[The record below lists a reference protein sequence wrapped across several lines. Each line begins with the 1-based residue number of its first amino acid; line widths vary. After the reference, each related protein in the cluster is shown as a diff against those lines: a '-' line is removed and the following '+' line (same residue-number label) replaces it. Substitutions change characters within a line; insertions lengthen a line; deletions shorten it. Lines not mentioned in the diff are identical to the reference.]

1 MHFLVSLPGRAKDDL
16 HLWRFILRN
25 LWGIWIVRVPRY
37 MILRITPPLSE
48 LPNRW
53 WCWPQI
59 SQWVGKG
66 GGEEVQRTVNHLIRL
81 SVLKLILP
89 EYGLVGPDLAVYEDY
104 CMSAGDDG
112 GCGMGETYFQPL
124 TVQIPSEGN
133 VSDPLDDI
141 GTVLRITEAMTFAPS
156 GSRT

>member
-1 MHFLVSLPGRAKDDL
+1 MDSPCPTVHDSSYHSTVVGTPKSLVVLAADQS
-16 HLWRFILRN
+16 
-25 LWGIWIVRVPRY
+25 
-37 MILRITPPLSE
+37 
-48 LPNRW
+48 
-53 WCWPQI
+53 
-59 SQWVGKG
+59 VGWKS